1 MAGTMD
7 DAYTTH
13 LGKTMC
19 TDDFYEG
26 QGRLDGAFCDYT
38 EKEKMSYIQHLS
50 RSGVTNI
57 EMESL
62 AFAALTHHAGIRAAV
77 VCVSLLDRMVGDQVK

>member
-1 MAGTMD
+1 M
-7 DAYTTH
+7 
-13 LGKTMC
+13 
-19 TDDFYEG
+19 
-26 QGRLDGAFCDYT
+26 DGAFCDYT
-38 EKEKMSYIQHLS
+38 EKEKMSYIHHLE

-77 VCVSLLDRMVGDQVK
+77 ICVSLLDRIRGDQVHFNLILVLYAALIEEACRSKVMNFNTV

>member
-1 MAGTMD
+1 M
-7 DAYTTH
+7 
-13 LGKTMC
+13 
-19 TDDFYEG
+19 
-26 QGRLDGAFCDYT
+26 DGAFCDYT
-38 EKEKMSYIQHLS
+38 EKEKMSYIHHLE

-77 VCVSLLDRMVGDQVK
+77 ICVSLLDRIRGDQVHFNFILYAALIEAL

>member
-1 MAGTMD
+1 
-7 DAYTTH
+7 
-13 LGKTMC
+13 
-19 TDDFYEG
+19 
-26 QGRLDGAFCDYT
+26 
-38 EKEKMSYIQHLS
+38 MSYIHHLE

-77 VCVSLLDRMVGDQVK
+77 ICVSLLDRIRGDQASVICYALHIAFYHKHRSRIHLKRYPQRILF